1 MKTIILGK
9 KSYLSNKL
17 KKVII
22 NSKVY
27 SLNEDFVK
35 KLDLSNCNIII
46 NSFYSSLK
54 LDKIDSY
61 QNFIKRSLYDLSIF
75 LDRIKGKNVRK
86 IIYTSSSSTY
96 NLLKFS
102 NFNNINFRDERNRY
116 IYSSTKLNA
125 ESLIKNFCTENNI
138 KFCVVRIFNIFGEGE
153 KFSIISKITD
163 AYKNKKK
170 ILNLVNNGNSI
181 RDFIHINE
189 VVNIYK
195 KIIIKNN
202 YNVVDVASG
211 YGTRIRDII
220 KFLGKENFIIKNKT
234 NKESKVSIGYNTIIN
249 RNEKYSLEK
258 YIKQKLSLKK
268 QPKFER
274 FL

>member
-234 NKESKVSIGYNTIIN
+234 NKESKVSIGYNSIIN